1 MNTNHGVKTTQ
12 NNRSLGNLTY
22 GLLSC
27 SPTETAKDHY
37 SWHHSLPQ
45 ALGSLKQTVCDR
57 AHKEDYFHRWV
68 ETMSKTTKAESKEV
82 VKETSP
88 PP

>member
-1 MNTNHGVKTTQ
+1 MNRNYSIKTIQ
-12 NNRSLGNLTY
+12 NNHLLGNMTY

-27 SPTETAKDHY
+27 FPTEIAKDHY
-37 SWHHSLPQ
+37 SWHHSLQ
-45 ALGSLKQTVCDR
+45 QSLGSLKQTVCDGV
-57 AHKEDYFHRWV
+57 HKEDYFYRWV
-68 ETMSKTTKAESKEV
+68 ETMMKTTKTCEKEV